1 MLLTVQIELPSEVE
15 EAFRA
20 RGENLAEEMKAAYA
34 VDLFRRGQLSH
45 YALSKALGLD
55 RFQTDAYLKQHGI
68 FEGSLTPQDVDGD
81 LQRLH
86 EFFGKDA
93 Q

>member
-1 MLLTVQIELPSEVE
+1 MLLTVKIDLPSEVE
-15 EAFRA
+15 EAFRS
-20 RGENLAEEMKAAYA
+20 RGDKLAEEMKAAYA

-45 YALSKALGLD
+45 YALSKALRLD

-68 FEGSLTPQDVDGD
+68 FEGSLSHQEVDED

>member
-1 MLLTVQIELPSEVE
+1 MSLTVKIELPSEVE
-15 EAFRA
+15 EAFRS
-20 RGENLAEEMKAAYA
+20 RGEKLAEEMKTAYA

-55 RFQTDAYLKQHGI
+55 RFQLDAYLKQHGI
-68 FEGSLTPQDVDGD
+68 FEGSLTHQDVDDD

-93 Q
+93 K